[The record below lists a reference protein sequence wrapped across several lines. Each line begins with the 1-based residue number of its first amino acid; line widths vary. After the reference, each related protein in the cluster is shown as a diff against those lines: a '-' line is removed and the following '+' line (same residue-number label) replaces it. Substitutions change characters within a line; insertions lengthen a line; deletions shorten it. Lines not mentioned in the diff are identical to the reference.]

1 VEDGDVAPLYMFY
14 NGPASNSFNSGRFS
28 FYSVGY
34 TPDNMF
40 DGQDYSYSP
49 GTYASSIAERLAE
62 PCHLEIV
69 ADPIGNAS
77 GGTAYFA
84 FTAEEDLEPSG
95 SLKAYAV
102 IIEDHE
108 IASSDWG
115 GYSGDEMMWIPVA
128 FPLGTNGTT
137 ISYGGYPQT
146 VYAEGNYTLDPTE
159 EIFNNLRLV
168 TWVQETSGSKEV
180 MNAHYMDLPDT
191 AAEVYGTYGG
201 INPAEAALTV
211 GPNPAMGQ
219 MSIGT
224 VLPDGVSGSVSVYD
238 MQGRLVHTLPAGG
251 QTVTDVEE
259 PGVYFVRLTTSTG
272 EAITRQCTVLK

>member
-1 VEDGDVAPLYMFY
+1 
-14 NGPASNSFNSGRFS
+14 
-28 FYSVGY
+28 
-34 TPDNMF
+34 MF

-49 GTYASSIAERLAE
+49 GTYDASIADRLAE

-77 GGTAYFA
+77 GGTVYFA
-84 FTAEEDLEPSG
+84 FTAEEDLQPSG
-95 SLKAYAV
+95 SLRAYAA

-108 IASSDWG
+108 IASSEWG
-115 GYSGDEMMWIPVA
+115 GYAGMEMMWIPVA
-128 FPLGTNGTT
+128 FPLGNSGTT
-137 ISYGGYPQT
+137 ISFSGGYPQT
-146 VYAEGNYTLDPTE
+146 VYAEGSYSLNPTE
-159 EIFNNLRLV
+159 DVFNNLRLV
-168 TWVQETSGSKEV
+168 TWVQETYGSNEV

-191 AAEVYGTYGG
+191 PQDVYTTSGG
-201 INPAEAALTV
+201 IGPAEATLTV

-219 MSIGT
+219 LSIGT

-238 MQGRLVHTLPAGG
+238 MQGRLVHTLPAGV

-259 PGVYFVRLTTSTG
+259 PGIYFVRLSTSTG

>member
-1 VEDGDVAPLYMFY
+1 MFY
-14 NGPASNSFNSGRFS
+14 NGPESNPFNSGRFS
-28 FYSVGY
+28 FYSVSY

-49 GTYASSIAERLAE
+49 STYDASIADRLAE

-84 FTAEEDLEPSG
+84 FTAEEDLQPSG
-95 SLKAYAV
+95 SLRAYAA

-108 IASSDWG
+108 IAGSGWG
-115 GYSGDEMMWIPVA
+115 GYSGMEMMWIPVA
-128 FPLGTNGTT
+128 FPLGNSGTT
-137 ISYGGYPQT
+137 ISFTGGYPQT
-146 VYAEGNYTLDPTE
+146 VYAEGSYSLDPTE
-159 EIFNNLRLV
+159 DIFNNLRLV

-191 AAEVYGTYGG
+191 PQDVYDTSGG
-201 INPAEAALTV
+201 IGPAEATLTV
-211 GPNPAMGQ
+211 GPNPSA
-219 MSIGT
+219 GT
-224 VLPDGVSGSVSVYD
+224 LSVAALLPSGVTGTVSVYD
-238 MQGRLVHTLPAGG
+238 MHGRLLESIPAAS
-251 QTVTDVEE
+251 QISTDVEE
-259 PGVYFVRLTTSTG
+259 PGVYFVRLSTSTG

>member
-1 VEDGDVAPLYMFY
+1 MFY

-40 DGQDYSYSP
+40 DGQDYSYNP
-49 GTYASSIAERLAE
+49 DTYDTSIADRLSV
-62 PCHLEIV
+62 PCYLDIV
-69 ADPIGNAS
+69 ADPVGDAS
-77 GGTAYFA
+77 GGTAYFS

-108 IASSDWG
+108 IASSSWG
-115 GYSGDEMMWIPVA
+115 GYAGMEMMWIPVA
-128 FPLGTNGTT
+128 FPLGTSGTT
-137 ISYGGYPQT
+137 IEFTGGYPQT
-146 VYAEGNYTLDPTE
+146 VYADGDYTLDPSVHV
-159 EIFNNLRLV
+159 FDNLRLV
-168 TWVQETSGSKEV
+168 TWLQETSGSKEV

-201 INPAEAALTV
+201 INPAEAILTV

-219 MSIGT
+219 LSIGT

-238 MQGRLVHTLPAGG
+238 MQGRLIESMPAAS
-251 QTVTDVEE
+251 QISTDVEE
-259 PGVYFVRLTTSTG
+259 PGVYFVRLSTSTG